1 MTFGSRSSFDR
12 SATSARGRSRGGR
25 DREPPEVDGP
35 PEPEAD
41 PEAVARQICLHQ
53 LEFAPRTRAELA
65 AVLAKKGVPA
75 DAAQAVLGRFADVG
89 LIDDALFSEMWVTS
103 RHRGRGLSGRALQQ
117 ELRRKG
123 VDDGTAREAVQ
134 ALDPEQEAETAR
146 RLVQRKLPSTRGLT
160 TDARV
165 RRLAGMLARK
175 GYGAGLAFRIVK
187 EELDAEGDDTHA
199 LILDTDGLSALE

>member
-1 MTFGSRSSFDR
+1 MAFASRSSFDR
-12 SATSARGRSRGGR
+12 SRSQGGR

-41 PEAVARQICLHQ
+41 PESVARQICLHQ

-65 AVLAKKGVPA
+65 AVLARKGVPG
-75 DAAQAVLGRFADVG
+75 DAAEAVLGRFTEVG
-89 LIDDALFSEMWVTS
+89 LIDDAMFSTMWVES

-123 VDDGTAREAVQ
+123 VDEVTAREAVDS
-134 ALDPEQEAETAR
+134 LDPQQEEATAR
-146 RLVQRKLPSTRGLT
+146 SLVQRKLPSTRGLT
-160 TDARV
+160 PDARV
-165 RRLAGMLARK
+165 RRLAGLLARK

-187 EELDAEGDDTHA
+187 EELEAEGEDTRA
-199 LILDTDGLSALE
+199 LVLDTDGLSALE